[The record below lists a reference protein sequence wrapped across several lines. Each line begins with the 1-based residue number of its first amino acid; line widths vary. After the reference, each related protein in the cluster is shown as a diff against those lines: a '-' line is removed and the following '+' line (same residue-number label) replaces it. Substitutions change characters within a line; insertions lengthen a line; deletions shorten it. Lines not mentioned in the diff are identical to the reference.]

1 MRPPAP
7 LEVGLIQLLLTT
19 VIPASLLADEFLKEC
34 TLLGDKEERNEGT

>member
-19 VIPASLLADEFLKEC
+19 VNPSLLADEFLKEC